1 MKETWGLSDDDDDDD
16 GESTE
21 NSKSKET
28 WAPKLTTV

>member
-1 MKETWGLSDDDDDDD
+1 MTMWKRPGDDGDDDD

-28 WAPKLTTV
+28 WGPKLTTV